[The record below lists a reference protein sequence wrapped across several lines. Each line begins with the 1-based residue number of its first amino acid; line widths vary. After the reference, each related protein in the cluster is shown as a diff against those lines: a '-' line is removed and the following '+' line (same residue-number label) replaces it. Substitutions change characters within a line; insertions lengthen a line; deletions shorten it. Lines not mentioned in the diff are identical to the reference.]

1 MVVNNLLANDDS
13 TLVLPLTL
21 AELARRLNAQLI
33 GQPDLHVNG
42 VAPLDSA
49 RADQLAFLSNPHYL
63 QQAIHSSAG
72 AIIIG
77 PNDLK
82 KLPDNQQRNWLI
94 AANPYACFARAAQL
108 FFRIAQ
114 ANKPRM
120 PGRAASA
127 LIASTA
133 RVPASCYIGPFVSIA
148 ADVILGERVVLKGH
162 IHIAESTVIGD
173 DTLIY
178 PHVSIYHGSK
188 IGARCII
195 HSGAVI
201 GADGFGFAP
210 DFGAQGGSWVKIP
223 QTGTVIIGEEVEIG
237 ANTAI
242 DRGAMAD
249 TIIEQGCKLDNQ
261 IQIAHNVH
269 IGAFTVIAG
278 RAAIAGSTKI
288 GRYCII
294 GGAANIAGHL
304 TIADKVTI
312 SGGTSI
318 TKSIQQSGQFTS
330 VFPFMPHHEWEKNA
344 AVIRQLNKLRIRL
357 RQLEMDLR
365 KIAPVRHADEDST
378 IE

>member
-1 MVVNNLLANDDS
+1 MVVNNLLANDD
-13 TLVLPLTL
+13 TKLVLPIRL
-21 AELARRLNAQLI
+21 AALAHRLNAQVI
-33 GQPDLHVNG
+33 GAPELTLNG

-49 RADQLAFLSNPHYL
+49 RPDQLAFLSNPQYL
-63 QQAIHSSAG
+63 QQAIDSSAG

-82 KLPDNQQRNWLI
+82 KLPDNQARNWLV

-108 FFRIAQ
+108 FFDIAQ
-114 ANKPRM
+114 TQKLRR

-127 LIASTA
+127 QIAPTA

-148 ADVILGERVVLKGH
+148 DHVTLGERVVLEGH
-162 IHIAESTVIGD
+162 IHIGEGVVIGD
-173 DTLIY
+173 DTLVY
-178 PHVSIYHGSK
+178 PQVSIYHGST

-210 DFGAQGGSWVKIP
+210 DFGADGGSWLKIP
-223 QTGTVIIGEEVEIG
+223 QTGTVMIGEAVEIG
-237 ANTAI
+237 ANTTI

-249 TIIEQGCKLDNQ
+249 TVIEQGCKLDNQ

-294 GGAANIAGHL
+294 GGAANLAGHL

-318 TKSIQQSGQFTS
+318 TKSIQQAGQFTS

-344 AVIRQLNKLRIRL
+344 AVIRQLHKMRMRV
-357 RQLEMDLR
+357 RQLERELG
-365 KIAPVRHADEDST
+365 KTVPVQQADQDST
-378 IE
+378 IQ

>member
-1 MVVNNLLANDDS
+1 MVVNNLLATDDAK
-13 TLVLPLTL
+13 LVLPITL

-33 GQPDLHVNG
+33 GQPDLCFSG

-49 RADQLAFLSNPHYL
+49 RADQIAFLSNPQYL
-63 QQAIHSSAG
+63 QQAVNSSAG

-77 PNDLK
+77 QNDLN
-82 KLPDNQQRNWLI
+82 KLLDNQQRNWLV

-108 FFRIAQ
+108 FSLIEQAKQRI
-114 ANKPRM
+114 
-120 PGRAASA
+120 PGRATSA
-127 LIASTA
+127 MIAPTA

-148 ADVILGERVVLKGH
+148 ADVILGERVVLEGH
-162 IHIAESTVIGD
+162 IHIAENTVIGD

-210 DFGAQGGSWVKIP
+210 DFGAHGGSWLKIP

-237 ANTAI
+237 ANTTI

-288 GRYCII
+288 GRYCMI

-344 AVIRQLNKLRIRL
+344 AVIRQLSKLRTRL
-357 RQLEMDLR
+357 RQLELAIFT
-365 KIAPVRHADEDST
+365 KK
-378 IE
+378 